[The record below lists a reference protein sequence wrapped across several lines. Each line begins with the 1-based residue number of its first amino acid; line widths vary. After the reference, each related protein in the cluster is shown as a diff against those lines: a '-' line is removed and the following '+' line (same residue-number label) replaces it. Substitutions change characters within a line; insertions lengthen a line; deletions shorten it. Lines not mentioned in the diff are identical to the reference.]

1 MPGRIAVLQQTREIF
16 EVSTAGARIRPIW
29 NNLIAIPVELQDW
42 GPVAK
47 HEAVVLCELVHLC
60 TDLLF
65 TSAAAAAEAGLNV
78 CRGISHAAE
87 SFRRLTQWAF
97 DVLWLVRPHCDTQ
110 TEEKPQAVSTGR
122 DSNPRQSSLA
132 IVLLVCRVCEQATSG
147 GMQED
152 ALCCWSEFSLARRLP
167 CENTRPHSLQDTA
180 ALLPPPPPPPPP
192 STHSRHR
199 VWPAPF
205 LHCALLYSHFSP
217 SK

>member
-122 DSNPRQSSLA
+122 DSNPRWRRDCSSCLQSVRA
-132 IVLLVCRVCEQATSG
+132 GHQWRNAGRRTVLLE
-147 GMQED
+147 
-152 ALCCWSEFSLARRLP
+152 
-167 CENTRPHSLQDTA
+167 
-180 ALLPPPPPPPPP
+180 
-192 STHSRHR
+192 
-199 VWPAPF
+199 
-205 LHCALLYSHFSP
+205 
-217 SK
+217 